1 MKKILFPTNFSETAN
16 NAFVYA
22 LNIAARMG
30 ASITTV
36 HAYTMPD
43 VGATAG
49 FVLPNTLKEFY
60 DSVDI
65 EAFDNY
71 RQSLPS
77 LRKIAD
83 EEGFDQV
90 EMRHA
95 LVEGSIVR
103 TIVNLVKDEGY
114 DLIVMGTDG
123 ARGLKEIFL
132 GTNAAEIME
141 HADCPV
147 LGIPAKAKF
156 DGDLNKF
163 AVTTEFKAEEASGIQ
178 HVIDFAKLF
187 DAHVTCINVDLEH
200 THQYLNRMKD
210 LEAQYAHESN
220 ISFEV
225 VEGMNLEKTIHRY
238 LDENQMDVLAIM
250 THKRSFIEELFHYS
264 IAKQLAY
271 HVSTPILAI
280 PAHILK

>member
-1 MKKILFPTNFSETAN
+1 MKKILFPTDFSETAN

-22 LNIAARMG
+22 LNVAARMN
-30 ASITTV
+30 ASITTLHV
-36 HAYTMPD
+36 YTMPD
-43 VGATAG
+43 IGATTG

-65 EAFDNY
+65 EEFDNY
-71 RQSLPS
+71 RRALPS

-83 EEGFDQV
+83 EAGFDQI

-103 TIVNLVKDEGY
+103 TVVNLVKEEGY
-114 DLIVMGTDG
+114 DLIVMGTEG

-132 GTNAAEIME
+132 GTNTAEIME

-147 LGIPAKAKF
+147 LGIPSKAQF

-163 AVTTEFKAEEASGIQ
+163 AVTTEYKAEEAAGIQ
-178 HVIDFAKLF
+178 LVIDFAKLF

-200 THQYLNRMKD
+200 THQYLNRMKE
-210 LEAQYAHESN
+210 LEEQYKHEPN
-220 ISFEV
+220 VSFEV
-225 VEGMNLEKTIHRY
+225 IEGMDLEKTIHRY
-238 LDENQMDVLAIM
+238 LDENQMDLLAMM

-271 HVSTPILAI
+271 HARTPILSI
-280 PAHILK
+280 PAHIL